1 MLTNACRASSRGA
14 LTTALLVLVPWSC
27 QVQRRRRGRVKYT
40 LQENRRQVASSMTSP
55 NGSANITVKVQ
66 RLNKICDGNPA
77 QTEIT

>member
-1 MLTNACRASSRGA
+1 
-14 LTTALLVLVPWSC
+14 
-27 QVQRRRRGRVKYT
+27 VQRRRRGRVKYT